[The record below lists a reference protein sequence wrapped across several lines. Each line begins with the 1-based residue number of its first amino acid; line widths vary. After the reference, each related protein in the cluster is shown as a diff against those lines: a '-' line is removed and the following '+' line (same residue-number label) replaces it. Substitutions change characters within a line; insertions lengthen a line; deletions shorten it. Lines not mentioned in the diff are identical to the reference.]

1 MTRKPPFA
9 LLATALLSSGAAA
22 LPTPFSRPPRRD
34 KYQPCDVC
42 RQPCRRGRCGKCQ
55 ARLPLATP
63 ASRGV

>member
-1 MTRKPPFA
+1 MSPKRNLQA
-9 LLATALLSSGAAA
+9 LTAAILAASPSFVL
-22 LPTPFSRPPRRD
+22 RPARGPARRD

-42 RQPCRRGRCGKCQ
+42 RQPCRGGRCGKCQ